1 MKNDIS
7 RIKNEV
13 AEIVNEKKLKH
24 LKEQQKEKDKDFAKL
39 CKALVYTTIYT
50 NFKNNDF
57 TLYDIYLQRDT
68 IVKSILED
76 IKSKT
81 IEVEDYSEFKT
92 IQKVVRKYDY
102 PDYYIIDVLTTCFY
116 SEYSKLEREYKKE
129 LAIKKKTLQQE
140 LLKTFKQILKEK
152 PRDVTYSSLILA
164 LRLGK
169 NKESIIADLSKCE
182 DDTIILSDIY
192 STILNKIKVECV
204 PLDINTKDTTK
215 LALSWR
221 IIAYKKAIKTLWKL

>member
-24 LKEQQKEKDKDFAKL
+24 LKEQQKEKDRGFTKL
-39 CKALVYTTIYT
+39 CKALVYTTIYN

-57 TLYDIYLQRDT
+57 TLYDIYLQRDN

-76 IKSKT
+76 IKSKI

-92 IQKVVRKYDY
+92 IQKVVREYDY

-152 PRDVTYSSLILA
+152 PRDVTYSSLILV
-164 LRLGK
+164 LRLGR
-169 NKESIIADLSKCE
+169 NKENIIADLSKCE
-182 DDTIILSDIY
+182 DDTIILNDIY
-192 STILNKIKVECV
+192 NTILSKIKVEYA
-204 PLDINTKDTTK
+204 PLDINTKGITK
-215 LALSWR
+215 LALPWR
-221 IIAYKKAIKTLWKL
+221 IIAYKKVIKTLWKL